1 MNNELIKV
9 VSAITSLNLPEET
22 SSEEAEKI
30 LAGHI
35 NNLIL
40 HDFSRLVAVLYRVDV
55 SEKKLKDLLRLH
67 SETDAGLIIARMII
81 ERQGQKIE
89 SRKNFKTDDSAD
101 EEKW

>member
-40 HDFSRLVAVLYRVDV
+40 HDFSRLVAVLA
-55 SEKKLKDLLRLH
+55 S
-67 SETDAGLIIARMII
+67 ALIL
-81 ERQGQKIE
+81 
-89 SRKNFKTDDSAD
+89 
-101 EEKW
+101 